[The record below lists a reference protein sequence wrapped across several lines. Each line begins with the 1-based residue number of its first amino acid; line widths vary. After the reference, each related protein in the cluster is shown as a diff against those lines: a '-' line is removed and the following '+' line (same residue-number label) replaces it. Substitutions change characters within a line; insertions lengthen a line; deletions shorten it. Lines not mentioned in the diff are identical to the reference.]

1 VSDLLQCILVAT
13 DRCRSGPDT
22 RRTAIALAR
31 KLHASLRIVYVVD
44 VDDARILAPGPPYGS
59 LTRQYVPG
67 SAPERELVSEGEKAI
82 EAFAVR
88 CDRENVRHTEQL
100 LVGPPAMVWGE
111 EARACDL
118 ALIRRVD
125 DDFRRFDRWFGSKF
139 SHIVARSGRPV
150 LILRQCEVPSGK
162 MVLFYRR
169 RMESA
174 RALPW
179 VATICSDLDMGL
191 VVCLGRR
198 PPRPYAR
205 DDVFEDFLNQHQM
218 SATVDERRA
227 LPVLREFAEGGHAGL
242 DSSAVLA
249 FDVGFHRGA
258 WFRKRRRLM
267 ERVIRTTQHGI
278 LLCP

>member
-1 VSDLLQCILVAT
+1 MSDVFQRILAAT
-13 DRCRSGPDT
+13 DRYRSGPDT
-22 RRTAIALAR
+22 QRTAVALAQ
-31 KLHASLRIVYVVD
+31 KLQASLRIAYVVD
-44 VDDARILAPGPPYGS
+44 VDDVRILAPGPPYGS
-59 LTRQYVPG
+59 LMRQYVPG
-67 SAPERELVSEGEKAI
+67 SAIEQKLVAEGEEAV
-82 EAFAVR
+82 EAFAVH
-88 CDRENVRHTEQL
+88 CDRENVQHTEQMR
-100 LVGPPAMVWGE
+100 VGPPAMTWAE

-118 ALIRRVD
+118 VLIRRVD
-125 DDFRRFDRWFGSKF
+125 HDFLRFDRWFGSKF
-139 SHIVARSGRPV
+139 AHIVARSGRPV
-150 LILRQCEVPSGK
+150 LIPRQCEVPSGK

-174 RALPW
+174 TALPW
-179 VATICSDLDMGL
+179 VATICSVLDMGL

-227 LPVLREFAEGGHAGL
+227 LPVLRELAEGGHAGL
-242 DSSAVLA
+242 DSSAVLT